1 MIARDCSRHLAK
13 GERREVL
20 MLLLKY
26 RGTTTIPLEAECIT
40 PDNLADKPLAD
51 ITRLPLQHGNAQVP
65 LGEFFE
71 AAGDGSDREVVLE
84 GDCSRVK
91 WIGAAMASGR
101 IRIDGSAGMH
111 LGSEMTGGLIEVHG
125 NAGDWVGAEMR
136 GGRIHVHGDAGHL
149 VGAAYRGSRKGMR
162 GGVILVDGKAGSE
175 VGATMRRGL
184 IAIGGDVG
192 DFAGVSMIAGS
203 VFLFGSP
210 GIRLGAGM
218 KRGTIA
224 TFGPRPQLLPTFRF
238 DCVYQPV
245 FLRLYLRQLRAWGF
259 AVRDEHLAGSC
270 QRFSGDLVA
279 LGKGEVLQS
288 CA

>member
-1 MIARDCSRHLAK
+1 
-13 GERREVL
+13 
-20 MLLLKY
+20 MLVLKY

-40 PDNLADKPLAD
+40 PDHFAGMAATE
-51 ITRLPLQHGNAQVP
+51 IARLPLQHGNTQVP

-71 AAGDGSDREVVLE
+71 VAGDASDREVVVE

-91 WIGAAMASGR
+91 WLGAAMASGR
-101 IRIDGSAGMH
+101 LRIEGNVGMH
-111 LGSEMTGGLIEVHG
+111 LGSEMTGGLIEVRG

-136 GGRIHVHGDAGHL
+136 GGRIHVQGDAGHL
-149 VGAAYRGSRKGMR
+149 VGAGYRGSLKGMR
-162 GGVILVDGKAGSE
+162 GGVILVDGKAGNE

-203 VFLFGSP
+203 VFLFGGA

-238 DCVYQPV
+238 DCVYRPV

-259 AVRDEHLAGSC
+259 AVRAEHLDGSC

-279 LGKGEVLQS
+279 LGKGEVLHWHW
-288 CA
+288 